1 MRSIGGF
8 KVNADAE
15 TEDEWMTRFVI
26 DAGIALRIVEERI
39 PIAPSHSL
47 LAPTLLRSQ
56 VLDML
61 YGRVRRG
68 ALTEEAGVE
77 LNARFGKLKM
87 RYLGD
92 AVLRRRAW
100 ALAARMEL
108 ASTFDAEYVALTQL
122 QGDALITEKGDLA
135 STAKGLVTVRS
146 LADLSA

>member
-1 MRSIGGF
+1 
-8 KVNADAE
+8 
-15 TEDEWMTRFVI
+15 MTRFVI
-26 DAGIALRIVEERI
+26 DAGIALRIVEERT

-56 VLDML
+56 VLDTL

-68 ALTEEAGVE
+68 ALTEEVGVE
-77 LNARFGKLKM
+77 LNARFGKLKV

-100 ALAARMEL
+100 VLAARMEL

-122 QGDALITEKGDLA
+122 QGEALITENGDLA
-135 STAKGLVTVRS
+135 SAAKGLVTVRP